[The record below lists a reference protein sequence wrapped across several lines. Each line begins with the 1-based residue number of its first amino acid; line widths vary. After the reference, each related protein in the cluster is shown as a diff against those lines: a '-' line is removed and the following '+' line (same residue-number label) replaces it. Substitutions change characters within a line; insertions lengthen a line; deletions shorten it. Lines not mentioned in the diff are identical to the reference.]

1 LALEQQLFTIKEVCD
16 PAGFPA
22 HRVRDDPGRAD
33 STGLHWQG
41 LAPDT
46 RESLESLKQPVESP
60 ECFPQ
65 AVLGCGIQ
73 VGPEED

>member
-1 LALEQQLFTIKEVCD
+1 MEQQLFTIKEVCAILRVSR
-16 PAGFPA
+16 PTVYGMIRAGRIQ
-22 HRVRDDPGRAD
+22 RVYIGKASPRI
-33 STGLHWQG
+33 
-41 LAPDT
+41 T

>member
-1 LALEQQLFTIKEVCD
+1 MEQQLFTIKEECAILRVSR
-16 PAGFPA
+16 PTVYEMIRAGRIQ
-22 HRVRDDPGRAD
+22 RVYIGEASPRI
-33 STGLHWQG
+33 
-41 LAPDT
+41 T
-46 RESLESLKQPVESP
+46 REGLESLKQPVESP

>member
-1 LALEQQLFTIKEVCD
+1 MIR
-16 PAGFPA
+16 AGRIQ
-22 HRVRDDPGRAD
+22 RVYIGKASPRI
-33 STGLHWQG
+33 
-41 LAPDT
+41 T
-46 RESLESLKQPVESP
+46 RESLERYLESLKQPVESP